1 VIVVSDSRKVRLQT
15 RVSEELREE
24 YERKLQLEGRS
35 VSEDLRRHVRD
46 VVRSGAE
53 MSGLPD
59 DGELREAYVLLDELA
74 APDDR
79 RVRASVAMTELAQ
92 STQRPKENV
101 KRAVLEPLQERG
113 FIEVWNAWVTV
124 RATGEVSGD
133 AA

>member
-1 VIVVSDSRKVRLQT
+1 MSA
-15 RVSEELREE
+15 ELREE
-24 YERKLQLEGRS
+24 YARKLQLEGRS

-59 DGELREAYVLLDELA
+59 DAELREAYVLLDELA
-74 APDDR
+74 AADDR
-79 RVRASVAMTELAQ
+79 RVRASVAVSQLAQ

-101 KRAVLEPLQERG
+101 KRAVLEPLQDRG
-113 FIEVWNAWVTV
+113 FIEVWNAWITV
-124 RATGEVSGD
+124 REIGEVSSD

>member
-1 VIVVSDSRKVRLQT
+1 MARI
-15 RVSEELREE
+15 SEELREE

-35 VSEDLRRHVRD
+35 VSEDLRRHVRE

-59 DGELREAYVLLDELA
+59 DAELREAYVLLDELA
-74 APDDR
+74 SPDDR

-113 FIEVWNAWVTV
+113 FIEVWNAWITV
-124 RATGEVSGD
+124 RATGEVSSD

>member
-1 VIVVSDSRKVRLQT
+1 MVSDSRKVQLKT
-15 RVSEELREE
+15 RVSEELRGE

-35 VSEDLRRHVRD
+35 VSEDLRQHVRD

-74 APDDR
+74 SPDDR
-79 RVRASVAMTELAQ
+79 RVRASVAVSQLAQ
-92 STQRPKENV
+92 STKRPKENV
-101 KRAVLEPLQERG
+101 KRAVLKPLENRR
-113 FIEVWNAWVTV
+113 FIEVWNAWITV
-124 RATGEVSGD
+124 RATGEVSSD